1 MALQV
6 VQVSMAR
13 IQRGAI
19 KDHNGDDWE
28 VLGRGPWNA
37 RRGCFIG
44 WWELEQQDLINEDM
58 IILQALSG

>member
-6 VQVSMAR
+6 VQVSMVR

-19 KDHNGDDWE
+19 KDHNGDEPE

-37 RRGCFIG
+37 RWSCFMG
-44 WWELEQQDLINEDM
+44 WWELERQDLINEDM
-58 IILQALSG
+58 IVLQTLSG